1 MSEGNILRI
10 INNELTFASV
20 INYYYKIYLIDEF
33 IFFKFYEYDNAN
45 FLLSRVMFM
54 VTIS

>member
-20 INYYYKIYLIDEF
+20 INYYYYVIDEF

-45 FLLSRVMFM
+45 FLLSRVMFNK
-54 VTIS
+54 VTTS